1 MMISMEWI
9 AVDDGCPKEHQSE
22 IPSRYRYRLRLYLTL
37 DKAAQRPQ

>member
-9 AVDDGCPKEHQSE
+9 AVDDGRPKEHQSE
-22 IPSRYRYRLRLYLTL
+22 IPSRYRLRLYLTL